1 MAAGIVLVIA
11 ALSLLLINYYEDLSA
26 KKASE
31 EYSSKI
37 AEQIE
42 DKIVN
47 QSDQDNNV
55 PDPYNPEM
63 SVLTLDGYDFIGYLS
78 LTTLGLE
85 LPVFSDWD
93 YVKMTVAPCRYSG
106 SVKTDDLVIA
116 AHNYLS
122 HFGYLQ
128 NLEAGDEILF
138 TDADGITHRYAVAEL
153 EVLPPDAVDVM
164 VDGNF
169 DLTLFTC
176 TYGGENRVTVRCDR
190 IK

>member
-1 MAAGIVLVIA
+1 MLFPI
-11 ALSLLLINYYEDLSA
+11 
-26 KKASE
+26 
-31 EYSSKI
+31 
-37 AEQIE
+37 
-42 DKIVN
+42 
-47 QSDQDNNV
+47 
-55 PDPYNPEM
+55 
-63 SVLTLDGYDFIGYLS
+63 LTLDGYDFIGYLS
-78 LTTLGLE
+78 LPTLGLE

-128 NLEAGDEILF
+128 NLDTGDEIVF
-138 TDADGITHRYAVAEL
+138 IDADGITHRYAVAEL
-153 EVLPPDAVDVM
+153 EVLPPDAVDTM
-164 VDGNF
+164 VDGSF

>member
-1 MAAGIVLVIA
+1 MAAGIVCVVA
-11 ALSLLLINYYEDLSA
+11 ALSLLLSNYYENLSA
-26 KKASE
+26 KRASE

-42 DKIVN
+42 EKIN
-47 QSDQDNNV
+47 SGEDSGNI

-63 SVLTLDGYDFIGYLS
+63 SVLTLDGYDFIGYLK
-78 LTTLGLE
+78 LTTLGIE

-106 SVKTDDLVIA
+106 SVKTNDLVIA

-128 NLEAGDEILF
+128 NLDSGDEIQF
-138 TDADGITHRYAVAEL
+138 IDADGITHRYAVTEL
-153 EVLPPDAVDVM
+153 IILPPDAVDVM
-164 VDGNF
+164 TDGKN

-176 TYGGENRVTVRCDR
+176 TYGGENRVTVRCNR

>member
-1 MAAGIVLVIA
+1 MCVVA
-11 ALSLLLINYYEDLSA
+11 ALSLLLTNYYENLSA

-31 EYSSKI
+31 AYSAEI

-42 DKIVN
+42 AKIT
-47 QSDQDNNV
+47 SGEAADNL
-55 PDPYNPEM
+55 PDPYDPEM
-63 SVLTLDGYDFIGYLS
+63 SVLTLDGYDFIGYLK
-78 LTTLGLE
+78 LMTLGLE

-93 YVKMTVAPCRYSG
+93 YVKMTVAPCRYAG

-128 NLEAGDEILF
+128 SLNPGDEIQF
-138 TDADGITHRYAVAEL
+138 IDADGITHRYAVTEL
-153 EVLPPDAVDVM
+153 VILPADAVDVM
-164 VDGNF
+164 VDGKN

-176 TYGGENRVTVRCDR
+176 TYGGENRVTVHCDR
-190 IK
+190 IR